1 MCNKKNKYGVTNMD
15 ELTSII
21 MDNQGLIYEA
31 MKYFKNYNN
40 KEDLYQV
47 GCIGFIKAY
56 KNYKEDKGC
65 KFSTYAF
72 TYILGEM
79 KKLVREDKGI
89 KISNQ
94 ISRLNLK
101 IDKAY
106 ILLSQKLMRK
116 PSISEVATFLE
127 IPEYLISECLNSNL
141 SIKSIDEPIN
151 DDGKETTLQDII
163 GYSNNIDELIYL
175 RNNLE
180 KLTKEEKDIINN
192 RYMYDLTQSETSK
205 IMGISQV
212 QVSRKEQKI
221 LQKLKHQMA

>member
-1 MCNKKNKYGVTNMD
+1 MD
-15 ELTSII
+15 ELTNII
-21 MDNQGLIYEA
+21 MNNQGLIYEA

-56 KNYKEDKGC
+56 RNYQQDKGC
-65 KFSTYAF
+65 KFTTYAF

-89 KISNQ
+89 KISSQ
-94 ISRLNLK
+94 ISKLNLK

-106 ILLSQKLMRK
+106 ILLSQKYLRM
-116 PSISEVATFLE
+116 PSIKEVADYLE
-127 IPEYLISECLNSNL
+127 IDEYLVSEAINSNI

-151 DDGKETTLQDII
+151 NEGKDTTLQDIV

-175 RNNLE
+175 RNNLS
-180 KLTKEEKDIINN
+180 KLTKEEKEIINN

-205 IMGISQV
+205 KMGISQV
-212 QVSRKEQKI
+212 QVSRKEQKV
-221 LQKLKHQMA
+221 LQKLKHQMI

>member
-1 MCNKKNKYGVTNMD
+1 ME
-15 ELTSII
+15 ELTKII

-40 KEDLYQV
+40 KDDLYQV

-56 KNYKEDKGC
+56 KNYKEDRGC

-79 KKLVREDKGI
+79 KKLVREDKSL
-89 KISNQ
+89 KISTQ
-94 ISRLNLK
+94 ISKLNLK

-106 ILLSQKLMRK
+106 ILLSQKYMRMPTIK
-116 PSISEVATFLE
+116 EVADYLDV
-127 IPEYLISECLNSNL
+127 PEYLVSDAINSNI

-151 DDGKETTLQDII
+151 SEGKDTTLQDII
-163 GYSNNIDELIYL
+163 GYSNDIDELIYL
-175 RNNLE
+175 RNNLS
-180 KLTKEEKDIINN
+180 KLTKEEQEIINN

-212 QVSRKEQKI
+212 QVSRKEQKV
-221 LQKLKHQMA
+221 LQKLKHQMV

>member
-1 MCNKKNKYGVTNMD
+1 MD
-15 ELTSII
+15 ELTNII
-21 MDNQGLIYEA
+21 LENQGLIYEA
-31 MKYFKNYNN
+31 MKYIKNYSN

-65 KFSTYAF
+65 KFTTYAF

-79 KKLVREDKGI
+79 KKLAREDKGI

-94 ISRLNLK
+94 ISKLNLK

-106 ILLSQKLMRK
+106 ILLSQKYLRMPTIK
-116 PSISEVATFLE
+116 EVADYLE
-127 IPEYLISECLNSNL
+127 IDEYLVSEAINSNI

-151 DDGKETTLQDII
+151 NEEKQTTLQDMI
-163 GYSNNIDELIYL
+163 GYSENIDDLLYL
-175 RNNLE
+175 RSNLSR
-180 KLTKEEKDIINN
+180 LTEEEKEIINN
-192 RYMYDLTQSETSK
+192 RYLYDLTQSETSK
-205 IMGISQV
+205 VMGISQV

-221 LQKLKHQMA
+221 LQKLKHQMV

>member
-1 MCNKKNKYGVTNMD
+1 MD
-15 ELTSII
+15 ELTNII
-21 MDNQGLIYEA
+21 LENQGLIYET

-40 KEDLYQV
+40 KDDLYQV

-65 KFSTYAF
+65 KFTTYAF

-94 ISRLNLK
+94 ISKLNLK

-106 ILLSQKLMRK
+106 ILLSQKYLRK
-116 PSISEVATFLE
+116 PTIKEVSDYLNVS
-127 IPEYLISECLNSNL
+127 EYLVNEAINSNL

-151 DDGKETTLQDII
+151 NEGKDTTLQDMI
-163 GYSNNIDELIYL
+163 GYSHNIDELIYL
-175 RNNLE
+175 RNSLS
-180 KLTKEEKDIINN
+180 KLTEEEKEIINN

-205 IMGISQV
+205 VMGISQV
-212 QVSRKEQKI
+212 QVSRKEQKV
-221 LQKLKHQMA
+221 LQKLKHQMV

>member
-1 MCNKKNKYGVTNMD
+1 MD
-15 ELTSII
+15 ELTNII
-21 MDNQGLIYEA
+21 MNNQGLIYEA

-56 KNYKEDKGC
+56 RNYQQDKGC
-65 KFSTYAF
+65 KFTTYAF

-89 KISNQ
+89 KISSQ
-94 ISRLNLK
+94 ISKLNLK

-106 ILLSQKLMRK
+106 ILLSQKYMRT
-116 PSISEVATFLE
+116 PSIKEVADYLE
-127 IPEYLISECLNSNL
+127 IDEYLVSEAINSNI

-151 DDGKETTLQDII
+151 NEGKDTTLQDII

-175 RNNLE
+175 RNNLS
-180 KLTKEEKDIINN
+180 KLTKEEKEIINN

-205 IMGISQV
+205 KMGISQV
-212 QVSRKEQKI
+212 QVSRKEQKV
-221 LQKLKHQMA
+221 LQKLKHQMI

>member
-1 MCNKKNKYGVTNMD
+1 ME
-15 ELTSII
+15 ELTNII

-40 KEDLYQV
+40 KDDLYQV

-56 KNYKEDKGC
+56 KNYKEDRGC

-79 KKLVREDKGI
+79 KKLVREDKSL
-89 KISNQ
+89 KISTQ
-94 ISRLNLK
+94 ISKLNLK

-106 ILLSQKLMRK
+106 ILLSQKYMRMPTIK
-116 PSISEVATFLE
+116 EVADYLDV
-127 IPEYLISECLNSNL
+127 PEYLVSDAINSNI

-151 DDGKETTLQDII
+151 SEGKDTTLQDII
-163 GYSNNIDELIYL
+163 GYSNDIDELIYL
-175 RNNLE
+175 RNNLS
-180 KLTKEEKDIINN
+180 KLTKEEQEIINN

-212 QVSRKEQKI
+212 QVSRKEQKV
-221 LQKLKHQMA
+221 LQKLKHQMV

>member
-1 MCNKKNKYGVTNMD
+1 MNDLTN
-15 ELTSII
+15 II
-21 MDNQGLIYEA
+21 MENQGLIYEA

-40 KEDLYQV
+40 VDDLYQV

-79 KKLVREDKGI
+79 KKLVREDKGL

-94 ISRLNLK
+94 ISKLNLK

-106 ILLSQKLMRK
+106 ILLSQQLMRI
-116 PSISEVATFLE
+116 PTITEVASYLE
-127 IPEYLISECLNSNL
+127 IPEYLVSEAINSNI

-151 DDGKETTLQDII
+151 EDGKESTLQDII
-163 GYSNNIDELIYL
+163 GYSDNIDDLIYL
-175 RNNLE
+175 RNNLS
-180 KLTKEEKDIINN
+180 KLTDEEREIINN

-205 IMGISQV
+205 LMGLSQV
-212 QVSRKEQKI
+212 QVSRKEKKI
-221 LQKLKHQMA
+221 LQKLKYQMT

>member
-1 MCNKKNKYGVTNMD
+1 MD
-15 ELTSII
+15 ELSNII

-31 MKYFKNYNN
+31 MKYFRNYNN

-56 KNYKEDKGC
+56 KNFKDDKGC

-94 ISRLNLK
+94 ISKLNLK

-106 ILLSQKLMRK
+106 ILLSQKLMRM
-116 PSISEVATFLE
+116 PSILEVANYLE
-127 IPEYLISECLNSNL
+127 IPEYMVSEAINSNNG
-141 SIKSIDEPIN
+141 IKSIDEAITN
-151 DDGKETTLQDII
+151 DSDMCLQDVI
-163 GYSNNIDELIYL
+163 GYSDDTFDKLYL
-175 RNNLE
+175 ENSIS
-180 KLTKEEKDIINN
+180 KLNDEEKNIIYN
-192 RYMYDLTQSETSK
+192 RYMNDLTQSETSK
-205 IMGISQV
+205 IMGMSQV
-212 QVSRKEQKI
+212 QVSRKEQKV
-221 LQKLKHQMA
+221 LQKLRHQMVA

>member
-1 MCNKKNKYGVTNMD
+1 MDDLTNM
-15 ELTSII
+15 I
-21 MDNQGLIYEA
+21 MNNQGLIYEA

-56 KNYKEDKGC
+56 RNFKDDKGC

-79 KKLVREDKGI
+79 KKLVREDKGM

-94 ISRLNLK
+94 ISKLNLK

-106 ILLSQKLMRK
+106 ILLSQKLMRM
-116 PSISEVATFLE
+116 PSIMEVANYLE
-127 IPEYLISECLNSNL
+127 IPEYLICEAINSNNG
-141 SIKSIDEPIN
+141 IKSIDEAITN
-151 DDGKETTLQDII
+151 DSDMCLQDVI
-163 GYSNNIDELIYL
+163 GYSDDTFDKLYL
-175 RNNLE
+175 ENSISNLSD
-180 KLTKEEKDIINN
+180 EEKSIIYN
-192 RYMYDLTQSETSK
+192 RYMNDLTQSETSK

-212 QVSRKEQKI
+212 QVSRKEKKV
-221 LQKLKHQMA
+221 LQKLKYQMT

>member
-1 MCNKKNKYGVTNMD
+1 ME
-15 ELTSII
+15 ELTNII

-31 MKYFKNYNN
+31 MKYVKNYNN

-47 GCIGFIKAY
+47 GCIGVIKAY
-56 KNYKEDKGC
+56 KNFQSDKGC

-79 KKLVREDKGI
+79 RKLVREDKGI

-94 ISRLNLK
+94 ITKLNLK

-106 ILLSQKLMRK
+106 TLLSQKNMRI
-116 PSISEVATFLE
+116 PTVYEVADYLGV
-127 IPEYLISECLNSNL
+127 PEYLISEAINSNI

-151 DDGKETTLQDII
+151 NEGKETTLQDII
-163 GYSNNIDELIYL
+163 GYNNDIDELIYL
-175 RNNLE
+175 RNNLS
-180 KLTKEEKDIINN
+180 KLTNEEKEIINN

-212 QVSRKEQKI
+212 QVSRKEQKV
-221 LQKLKHQMA
+221 LKKLKHQMV

>member
-1 MCNKKNKYGVTNMD
+1 MKIMD
-15 ELTSII
+15 ELTNII
-21 MDNQGLIYEA
+21 LDNQGLIYQA
-31 MKYFKNYNN
+31 MKYFKNYTN

-65 KFSTYAF
+65 KFTTYAF

-79 KKLVREDKGI
+79 KKLVREDKSI

-94 ISRLNLK
+94 ISKLNLK

-106 ILLSQKLMRK
+106 ILLSQQLMRIPTIK
-116 PSISEVATFLE
+116 EVASFLE
-127 IPEYLISECLNSNL
+127 IPEYLVSEAINSNL

-151 DDGKETTLQDII
+151 DEGKDTTLQDII
-163 GYSNNIDELIYL
+163 GYSDNIDDLIYL
-175 RNNLE
+175 RNSIS
-180 KLTKEEKDIINN
+180 KLTDEEKEIINN
-192 RYMYDLTQSETSK
+192 RYMSDLTQSETSAL
-205 IMGISQV
+205 MGISQV

-221 LQKLKHQMA
+221 LQKLKYQMT

>member
-1 MCNKKNKYGVTNMD
+1 ME
-15 ELTSII
+15 ELTNII

-40 KEDLYQV
+40 KDDLYQV

-56 KNYKEDKGC
+56 KNYKEDRGC

-79 KKLVREDKGI
+79 KKLVREDKSL
-89 KISNQ
+89 KISTQ
-94 ISRLNLK
+94 ISKLNLK

-106 ILLSQKLMRK
+106 ILLSQKYMRMPTIK
-116 PSISEVATFLE
+116 EVADYLDV
-127 IPEYLISECLNSNL
+127 PEYLVSDAINSNI

-151 DDGKETTLQDII
+151 SEGKDTTLQDII
-163 GYSNNIDELIYL
+163 GYSNDIDELIYL
-175 RNNLE
+175 RNNLS
-180 KLTKEEKDIINN
+180 KLTKEEQEIINN

-212 QVSRKEQKI
+212 QVSRKEQKV
-221 LQKLKHQMA
+221 LQN